1 MRFVDEATISVRAG
15 KGGKGC
21 AAFRREKFVPK
32 GGPDGGDGGA
42 GGNVYFRADR
52 SLTTLYDLRLRGAY
66 QAENGK
72 PGQGKGK
79 HGRDGGDLILD
90 VPMGTLVYEKGD
102 DSDKRLLADL
112 SRDGQTA
119 LIARGGSGGKGNV
132 HFKSSTNRT
141 PTEFESGEPGEERRL
156 ALELKLIADVGLLG
170 LPNAG
175 KSTLIST
182 VSAAR
187 PKIAPYPFTTLV
199 PHLGVMFNDFGEQVV
214 LADIPGLMEG
224 AHTGYGLGDTFLRHV
239 SRSTFLLHLLS
250 LEEVSP
256 EDPWAGFELLNSE
269 LRQHGGD
276 LADKPQIQALNKIDL
291 WSREAVDGLRERA
304 KKDGRRVYFV
314 SLHTREGLDELIGAI
329 WDMWRKEKEARQ

>member
-1 MRFVDEATISVRAG
+1 MRFVDEATISVRSG

-21 AAFRREKFVPK
+21 ASFRREKFVPK
-32 GGPDGGDGGA
+32 GGPNGGDGGA
-42 GGNVYFRADR
+42 GGNVCFRADR
-52 SLTTLYDLRLRGAY
+52 SLTTLYDLRLKGAY
-66 QAENGK
+66 RAENGQ

-79 HGRDGGDLILD
+79 HGRDGEDLVLD
-90 VPMGTLVYEKGD
+90 VPQGTLVYEVTDG
-102 DSDKRLLADL
+102 SQKRLLADL
-112 SRDGQTA
+112 SEDGQTA
-119 LIARGGSGGKGNV
+119 VIARGGEGGRGNV

-141 PTEFESGEPGEERRL
+141 PTEYEPGEPGEEKRL

-187 PKIAPYPFTTLV
+187 PKIAAYPFTTLV
-199 PHLGVMFNDFGEQVV
+199 PHLGVMFSDLGEQIV

-239 SRSTFLLHLLS
+239 SRSSFLLHMLS

-256 EDPWAGFELLNSE
+256 EDPWSGFELLNEE
-269 LRQHGGD
+269 LRQYGGD
-276 LADKPQIQALNKIDL
+276 LADKPQIQVVNKIDL
-291 WSREAVDGLRERA
+291 WSREAVDGLREKA
-304 KKDGRRVYFV
+304 KKEGRRVHFL
-314 SLHTREGLDELIGAI
+314 SLHTREGLDDLVRAV
-329 WDMWRKEKEARQ
+329 WDLRRKEREAWQ

>member
-1 MRFVDEATISVRAG
+1 MRFVDEATISVRSG

-21 AAFRREKFVPK
+21 ASFRREKFVPK
-32 GGPDGGDGGA
+32 GGPNGGDGGA

-52 SLTTLYDLRLRGAY
+52 SLTTLYDLRLKGAY
-66 QAENGK
+66 RAENGQ

-79 HGRDGGDLILD
+79 HGRDGEDLVLD
-90 VPMGTLVYEKGD
+90 VPQGTLVYEVTDG
-102 DSDKRLLADL
+102 SQKRLLADL
-112 SRDGQTA
+112 SEDGQTA
-119 LIARGGSGGKGNV
+119 VIARGGEGGRGNV

-141 PTEFESGEPGEERRL
+141 PTEYEPGEPGEEKRL

-187 PKIAPYPFTTLV
+187 PKIAAYPFTTLV
-199 PHLGVMFNDFGEQVV
+199 PHLGVMFSDLGEQIV

-239 SRSTFLLHLLS
+239 SRSSFLLHMLS

-256 EDPWAGFELLNSE
+256 EDPWSGFELLNEE
-269 LRQHGGD
+269 LRQYGGD
-276 LADKPQIQALNKIDL
+276 LADKPQIQVVNKIDL
-291 WSREAVDGLRERA
+291 WSREAVDGLREKA
-304 KKDGRRVYFV
+304 KKEGRRVHFL
-314 SLHTREGLDELIGAI
+314 SLHTREGLDDLVRAL
-329 WDMWRKEKEARQ
+329 WDLRRKEREAWQ